1 MNVPPPPLVPKKCYN
16 GPKSCKYLISSMLEP
31 AVLENKIANMI
42 SDTIHTCNFLYK
54 ISLS

>member
-1 MNVPPPPLVPKKCYN
+1 MNVPPPLVPKKWYN